1 MVWVFS
7 KLTFFL
13 CFDSIF
19 CNSYNFVPLFFLALN
34 MVVKVTMLSHIYFLL
49 FKKISPFGIIYIYI
63 YIYTYIIPY
72 YIYIYHIYIVLLQF
86 SATYNTIYIYI
97 IYIYILYIYIYIY
110 LKGMARISANT
121 SKMEKLI
128 ETVSNWESL
137 MLHSSPLTHLQGL
150 SLCNLHCALHFLTR
164 KPLHFSSHYPHLL
177 FQNIEGNTCLIQN
190 HLAATGFVFF
200 AVFWIAV
207 SQVLKRQCFW

>member
-1 MVWVFS
+1 MFS

-19 CNSYNFVPLFFLALN
+19 CNCYNFLPLWIWLLRLPCCHIFIFSYSKEYPHLVLN
-34 MVVKVTMLSHIYFLL
+34 IY
-49 FKKISPFGIIYIYI
+49 IYIYYIYIYI
-63 YIYTYIIPY
+63 YIY
-72 YIYIYHIYIVLLQF
+72 IYV
-86 SATYNTIYIYI
+86 N
-97 IYIYILYIYIYIY
+97 
-110 LKGMARISANT
+110 LKGIARISANT

-128 ETVSNWESL
+128 ETVSDWESL